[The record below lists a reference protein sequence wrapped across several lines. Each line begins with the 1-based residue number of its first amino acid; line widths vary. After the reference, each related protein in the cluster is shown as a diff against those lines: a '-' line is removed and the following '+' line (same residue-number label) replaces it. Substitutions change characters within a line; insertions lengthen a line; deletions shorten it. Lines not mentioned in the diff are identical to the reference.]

1 MNDSDRSADPTR
13 ASAGAFSR
21 AQDVLQ
27 FWREA
32 GPDKWFAK
40 SQAFDDAFGNRF
52 MSLHLAA
59 ARRELEAWVDDPQ
72 ACLALLILL
81 DQFPRN
87 VFRGT
92 AHMFATDPLARHY
105 ARALLDR
112 GHEAHIAPELRVF
125 VCTPFIHSELPA
137 DQDEALALYRKLAPD
152 ALPWAMHHHDIITRF
167 GRFPHR
173 NACLARPSTAGEQH
187 FLDEGGFSG

>member
-1 MNDSDRSADPTR
+1 MKKPEPSSETFDQ
-13 ASAGAFSR
+13 
-21 AQDVLQ
+21 AQSVVR
-27 FWREA
+27 FWLDA
-32 GPDKWFAK
+32 GPTKWFAK
-40 SQAFDDAFGNRF
+40 IKSLDDAFRSKF
-52 MSLHLAA
+52 IDLHFAA
-59 ARRELEAWVDDPQ
+59 ARRELEAWTTEPE

-105 ARALLDR
+105 AQIMIDQ
-112 GHEAHIAPELRVF
+112 GHASHIAPELRLF
-125 VCTPFIHSELPA
+125 VCTPFVHSELLA
-137 DQDEALALYRKLAPD
+137 DQDYALKIYRELAPD
-152 ALPWAMHHHDIITRF
+152 GLKWAHIHHDIIARF

-173 NACLARPSTAGEQH
+173 NACLGRSTTKEEKQ